1 MTDHF
6 QPVPRRSLAITLG
19 LATALLLGGVCL
31 AAGLWNPTAG
41 LPLAAL
47 FLISAYGIHKRHSWS
62 AYGGALLLA
71 ALAAASF
78 TLLARADGP
87 AIPVA
92 GIVLDLV
99 ILGAAIFALYRAGAR
114 MPTGSTPGSRSAWI
128 ALAVLTFVFPQFCRA
143 YVIASASMADTLLTG
158 DQVLVLPLT
167 KAPVRGEIVQFRY
180 PADRAQM
187 FLKRVVA
194 VGGDRVR
201 LRDKQ
206 LIVNGTPVNEPY
218 ATYRTGFTDEFRDN
232 FPAAPTINL
241 PAAWQEQLRAN
252 TMNGELIV
260 PAGKFFVLGDNRD
273 ESLDSRYF
281 GFLEQGDLTGRPVL
295 VYFSAVKTDSGTQ
308 SPVLLHP
315 SRIRWDRIFKGL

>member
-6 QPVPRRSLAITLG
+6 QPVPRGSLAITVG
-19 LATALLLGGVCL
+19 FATALLLGGVCL

-41 LPLAAL
+41 LPLAAI
-47 FLISAYGIHKRHSWS
+47 FLISAYGIYKHHSWS
-62 AYGGALLLA
+62 AYGGALLLV

-78 TLLARADGP
+78 SLLARAGGP
-87 AIPVA
+87 TIPAA
-92 GIVLDLV
+92 GIVLDLM
-99 ILGAAIFALYRAGAR
+99 ILGAAVFALYRAGAR
-114 MPTGSTPGSRSAWI
+114 MPAGSTPGSRSAWI
-128 ALAVLTFVFPQFCRA
+128 ALAVLIFVFPQFCQA
-143 YVIASASMADTLLTG
+143 YMIASSSMADTLLTG

-167 KAPVRGEIVQFRY
+167 KAPVRGEIVQLRY

-201 LRDKQ
+201 LRNKQ
-206 LIVNGTPVNEPY
+206 LIVNGAPVNEPY
-218 ATYRTGFTDEFRDN
+218 ATHRTGFTDDFRDN
-232 FPAAPTINL
+232 FPAAPTVTL
-241 PAAWQEQLRAN
+241 PGAWAEELRSN
-252 TMNGELIV
+252 TANGELVV

-281 GFLEQGDLTGRPVL
+281 GFLEQSDFTGRPVL
-295 VYFSAVKTDSGTQ
+295 VYFSAVRTDPETH

>member
-6 QPVPRRSLAITLG
+6 EPAPQRSIAIALG
-19 LATALLLGGVCL
+19 VATALLLGGVCL

-41 LPLAAL
+41 LPLAGI
-47 FLISAYGIHKRHSWS
+47 FLISAYGIYHHHSWS
-62 AYGGALLLA
+62 AYGAALLLA

-78 TLLARADGP
+78 TLLARAGGP
-87 AIPVA
+87 AIPAA

-114 MPTGSTPGSRSAWI
+114 MPVGSAPGPRSAWI

-143 YVIASASMADTLLTG
+143 YMIASSSMADTLLTG
-158 DQVLVLPLT
+158 DQVLVLPLS
-167 KAPVRGEIVQFRY
+167 KPPARGEIVQLRY
-180 PADRAQM
+180 AADRSQM

-194 VGGDRVR
+194 VGGDR
-201 LRDKQ
+201 LRIRNKQ

-218 ATYRTGFTDEFRDN
+218 ATHRTGFTYDFRDN
-232 FPAAPTINL
+232 FPAPATINL
-241 PAAWQEQLRAN
+241 PLPWAEQLRAR
-252 TMNGELIV
+252 TVNGELVI

-281 GFLEQGDLTGRPVL
+281 GFLDQSDLAGHPVL
-295 VYFSAVKTDSGTQ
+295 VYFSSVKTDPPTN

-315 SRIRWDRIFKGL
+315 SRIRWDRIFKAL

>member
-6 QPVPRRSLAITLG
+6 QPVPGRSLAISLG

-41 LPLAAL
+41 LPLAAI
-47 FLISAYGIHKRHSWS
+47 FLAAAYGIHKRHSWS
-62 AYGGALLLA
+62 AYGPALLLA
-71 ALAAASF
+71 ALVAASVSSV
-78 TLLARADGP
+78 ARSGGT
-87 AIPVA
+87 AIPA
-92 GIVLDLV
+92 MGIVVDLV
-99 ILGAAIFALYRAGAR
+99 ILGAAMFTLYRAGTR
-114 MPTGSTPGSRSAWI
+114 MPSGSAPGSRNAWI
-128 ALAVLTFVFPQFCRA
+128 ALAVLIFVFPQFCRA

-167 KAPVRGEIVQFRY
+167 GTPARGAIVQLRY

-218 ATYRTGFTDEFRDN
+218 VTHRTGFTDDFRDN
-232 FPAAPTINL
+232 FPAAAPINL
-241 PAAWQEQLRAN
+241 PGAWAEQLRTN
-252 TMNGELIV
+252 TVNGELVV

-281 GFLEQGDLTGRPVL
+281 GFLEQSDLTGRPVL
-295 VYFSAVKTDSGTQ
+295 VYFSSVKTDAAANA
-308 SPVLLHP
+308 PVLLHP